1 LHYASVS
8 DRREWSDRMTQTQ
21 AHQLGAVGSASQS
34 SGSEI
39 KIYDVVVIG
48 AGAGGLAAAVVAA
61 CEGLK
66 VLVLEKTPYIGGTSA
81 ISGGACWLPNNSHSA
96 AVGRPD
102 DAEQVRIYLR
112 QFLGNR
118 YNDGLIDAFLTAAP
132 KVVEYLE
139 TRTEVKFQARAL
151 SPDYRPDLPGAALG
165 GRVLDPLEYDGR
177 KLGPYLQKLRKPLP
191 EYTAFNGMMVN
202 KLDAAAFLGAHK
214 SVRKFLRSSVLMTR
228 YIKDRITH
236 GRGTRLLLGA
246 SLIARLLRSALDKG
260 VEIRVNAETQQLL
273 MNNGR
278 VTGLSFTCDG
288 KQEVVRARAG
298 VVLATGG
305 MPGDRALK
313 THLVPHAEQHLSVP
327 PATNDGGGLRL
338 AQVAGGHLKS
348 DGVNSYFFAP
358 ISTTIRADGSR
369 AIFPH
374 LVLDRQKPG
383 LIAVNTDGNRFTNES
398 SSYHDFVE
406 AMHRENAVPAYLICD
421 SRFIRKYGLG
431 LVHPGPLPLGGH
443 VRSGYLTKARTIG
456 EMAAKLGVNSSN
468 LERAVSRNNDFAETG
483 EDLDFGR
490 GSTIYNRFLGDDEHK
505 PNPCIGPILRAPFYA
520 VKVYPGDIGSAAGI
534 EINSSAQVVDDNG
547 KAVPGLFASGNDSY
561 SIFAGTYPGA
571 GTTLGPAL
579 ALGYIAAMAMKLEKS
594 GEQAA

>member
-1 LHYASVS
+1 MA
-8 DRREWSDRMTQTQ
+8 QTA
-21 AHQLGAVGSASQS
+21 AHQTGSVADVAHAGKSTVES
-34 SGSEI
+34 F
-39 KIYDVVVIG
+39 DVVVVG
-48 AGAGGLAAAVVAA
+48 AGAGGLAAAVIAA
-61 CEGLK
+61 CEGMK

-81 ISGGACWLPNNSHSA
+81 ISGGACWLPNNRHSA
-96 AVGRPD
+96 EVGRAD
-102 DAEQVRIYLR
+102 DAEQVRTYLR

-118 YNDGLIDAFLTAAP
+118 YNDDLIDAFLTVAP

-151 SPDYRPDLPGAALG
+151 SPDYRPNLPGAALG

-177 KLGPYLQKLRKPLP
+177 KLGPHLKKLRKPLP

-202 KLDAAAFLGAHK
+202 KLDAAAFLGAHR
-214 SVRKFLRSSVLMTR
+214 SVRKFLRSSQLMTR
-228 YIKDRITH
+228 YMMDRMLY

-246 SLIARLLRSALDKG
+246 SLVARLLRSALDKG
-260 VEIRVNAETQQLL
+260 VDVRVNAETQEIL
-273 MNNGR
+273 MDNGR
-278 VTGLSFTCDG
+278 VTGLRFICEG
-288 KQEVVRARAG
+288 KQTVVMARAG

-305 MPGDRALK
+305 MPGDLALK

-338 AQVAGGHLKS
+338 ARAAGGHLKS
-348 DGVNSYFFAP
+348 DGVNSYFFSP
-358 ISTTIRADGSR
+358 ISTSTRADGSR
-369 AIFPH
+369 AIYPH

-383 LIAVNTDGNRFTNES
+383 LIAVNSDGNRFTNES

-431 LVHPGPLPLGGH
+431 LVHPGPLPLGRH
-443 VRSGYLTKARTIG
+443 VKSGYLTKARTIS
-456 EMAAKLGVNSSN
+456 EMAEKLGVSASN
-468 LERAVSRNNDFAETG
+468 LERAVSRNNDFAKTG

-505 PNPCIGPILRAPFYA
+505 PNPCIGPIQHAPFYA

-534 EINSSAQVVDDNG
+534 EINASAQVVDSNG
-547 KAVPGLFASGNDSY
+547 QGIPGLFASGNDAY

-579 ALGYIAAMAMKLEKS
+579 ALGYIAAMSMKQS
-594 GEQAA
+594 MSRAQVA